1 MYVPKPAETVRRV
14 LSDAARLAR
23 NVPGVT
29 LDAGAEGAAVEPGTL
44 RGRLRLRV
52 AGSSITYRGTLRLTP
67 RGDSVAVEAEG
78 EESRGSGSVTAS
90 LTLTPR
96 DAAEPGTTALVCA
109 GTVASTGRLAAV
121 EPAQAG
127 AAGARL
133 LERFAES
140 LAADLEAEPPAEAA
154 GRPAKGPVEIG
165 EPSGPGGTAAQ
176 NGARGRGTPDAADA
190 ADTEGPAAGA
200 AAADEDA
207 VAGDAVAGD
216 AVAEPHGPDVGLGDD
231 NERAIPGIP
240 APEQSGETPAGT
252 GKVFDAEVP
261 PPSLDPLA
269 DEVLDDLAD
278 AEEEAEAEA
287 AADEQ
292 VDDLLEEPEAAHA
305 RRTMIGRSAEE
316 VDHAPPRGRYA
327 PTPAAD
333 APVPTAGL
341 RWMLPAAARAVGT
354 PVIVGRVLRRRR

>member
-1 MYVPKPAETVRRV
+1 MYVPKPAETVRRA

-154 GRPAKGPVEIG
+154 ERPAKGPVEIG
-165 EPSGPGGTAAQ
+165 EPAGPGGTAAQ

-200 AAADEDA
+200 PAAAEDA
-207 VAGDAVAGD
+207 VAED
-216 AVAEPHGPDVGLGDD
+216 AVAEPPGPDVGLGDD

-341 RWMLPAAARAVGT
+341 RWMAPAAALAVAT
-354 PVIVGRVLRRRR
+354 AVIVGRALRRRR

>member
-1 MYVPKPAETVRRV
+1 MHVPQPAETVRRA
-14 LSDAARLAR
+14 LSDAVRVARS
-23 NVPGVT
+23 VPGLT
-29 LDAGAEGAAVEPGTL
+29 LDEDGAEEPGTL

-67 RGDSVAVEAEG
+67 GGPSVAVEAEG
-78 EESRGSGSVTAS
+78 EESRGSGTVTVS
-90 LTLTPR
+90 LALTPR
-96 DAAEPGTTALVCA
+96 EAVEEGTATLLCT

-121 EPAQAG
+121 EAGQAQA
-127 AAGARL
+127 AGVRL

-140 LAADLEAEPPAEAA
+140 LAADLEAEPLAEEPA
-154 GRPAKGPVEIG
+154 G
-165 EPSGPGGTAAQ
+165 EPEH
-176 NGARGRGTPDAADA
+176 PD
-190 ADTEGPAAGA
+190 
-200 AAADEDA
+200 DA
-207 VAGDAVAGD
+207 VQPGDGTDAGI
-216 AVAEPHGPDVGLGDD
+216 GDD

-240 APEQSGETPAGT
+240 APEHSGETPPGT

-269 DEVLDDLAD
+269 DDVLDALAD
-278 AEEEAEAEA
+278 EEED
-287 AADEQ
+287 ADEP

-333 APVPTAGL
+333 APAQAAGL
-341 RWMLPAAARAVGT
+341 RWLAPAAALAVATAVILSRA
-354 PVIVGRVLRRRR
+354 LRRRH

>member
-1 MYVPKPAETVRRV
+1 MEREVHVPQPAETVRRA
-14 LSDAARLAR
+14 LSDAVRVARS
-23 NVPGVT
+23 VPGLT
-29 LDAGAEGAAVEPGTL
+29 LDEDGAEEPGTL

-67 RGDSVAVEAEG
+67 GGPSVAVEAEG
-78 EESRGSGSVTAS
+78 EESRGSGTVTVS
-90 LTLTPR
+90 LALTPR
-96 DAAEPGTTALVCA
+96 EAVEEGTATLLCT

-121 EPAQAG
+121 EAGQAQA
-127 AAGARL
+127 AGVRL

-140 LAADLEAEPPAEAA
+140 LAADLEAEPLAEEPA
-154 GRPAKGPVEIG
+154 G
-165 EPSGPGGTAAQ
+165 EPEH
-176 NGARGRGTPDAADA
+176 PD
-190 ADTEGPAAGA
+190 
-200 AAADEDA
+200 DA
-207 VAGDAVAGD
+207 VQPGDGTD
-216 AVAEPHGPDVGLGDD
+216 AGLGDD

-240 APEQSGETPAGT
+240 APEHSGETPPGT

-269 DEVLDDLAD
+269 DDVLDALAD
-278 AEEEAEAEA
+278 EEED
-287 AADEQ
+287 ADEP

-333 APVPTAGL
+333 APAQAAGL
-341 RWMLPAAARAVGT
+341 RWLAPAAALAVATAVILSRA
-354 PVIVGRVLRRRR
+354 LRRRH

>member
-1 MYVPKPAETVRRV
+1 MHVPQPAETVRRA
-14 LSDAARLAR
+14 LSDAERVARS
-23 NVPGVT
+23 VPGLT
-29 LDAGAEGAAVEPGTL
+29 LDEDGAEEPGTL

-52 AGSSITYRGTLRLTP
+52 AGSSITYRGTLRLAP
-67 RGDSVAVEAEG
+67 GGPSVAVEAEG

-96 DAAEPGTTALVCA
+96 EATEEGTTTLLCT

-121 EPAQAG
+121 EAAQAR
-127 AAGARL
+127 AAGVRL
-133 LERFAES
+133 LERFAER
-140 LAADLEAEPPAEAA
+140 LAADLEAEPLPEASQEP
-154 GRPAKGPVEIG
+154 GREPGREPGG
-165 EPSGPGGTAAQ
+165 EPAGEPEH
-176 NGARGRGTPDAADA
+176 PD
-190 ADTEGPAAGA
+190 
-200 AAADEDA
+200 DA
-207 VAGDAVAGD
+207 VQPGDGT
-216 AVAEPHGPDVGLGDD
+216 GVGLGDD

-269 DEVLDDLAD
+269 DDVLDALSD
-278 AEEEAEAEA
+278 EEEDGDEP
-287 AADEQ
+287 AD
-292 VDDLLEEPEAAHA
+292 DMLEEPEAAHA

-333 APVPTAGL
+333 SPVQAAGL
-341 RWMLPAAARAVGT
+341 RWLAPAAALAVATAVILSRA
-354 PVIVGRVLRRRR
+354 LRRRH

>member
-1 MYVPKPAETVRRV
+1 MHVPQPAETVRRA
-14 LSDAARLAR
+14 LSDAERVARS
-23 NVPGVT
+23 VPGLT
-29 LDAGAEGAAVEPGTL
+29 LDEDGAEEPGTL

-67 RGDSVAVEAEG
+67 GGPSVAVEAEG

-96 DAAEPGTTALVCA
+96 EATEEGTATLLCT

-121 EPAQAG
+121 EAAQAQ
-127 AAGARL
+127 AAGVRL

-140 LAADLEAEPPAEAA
+140 LAADLEAEPLPEVSPEPGGEQA
-154 GRPAKGPVEIG
+154 G
-165 EPSGPGGTAAQ
+165 EPEHPH
-176 NGARGRGTPDAADA
+176 
-190 ADTEGPAAGA
+190 
-200 AAADEDA
+200 DA
-207 VAGDAVAGD
+207 VQPGDGT
-216 AVAEPHGPDVGLGDD
+216 DVGLGDD

-240 APEQSGETPAGT
+240 APEQSAETPPGT

-269 DEVLDDLAD
+269 DDVLDALSD
-278 AEEEAEAEA
+278 EEEDG
-287 AADEQ
+287 DEP

-333 APVPTAGL
+333 SPVQAAGL
-341 RWMLPAAARAVGT
+341 RWLAPAAALAVATAVILSRA
-354 PVIVGRVLRRRR
+354 LRRRH

>member
-1 MYVPKPAETVRRV
+1 MEREVHVPQPAETVRRA
-14 LSDAARLAR
+14 LSDAVRVARS
-23 NVPGVT
+23 VPGLT
-29 LDAGAEGAAVEPGTL
+29 LDEDGAEEPGTL

-67 RGDSVAVEAEG
+67 GGPSVAVEAEG
-78 EESRGSGSVTAS
+78 EESRGSGTVTVS
-90 LTLTPR
+90 LALTPR
-96 DAAEPGTTALVCA
+96 EAVEEGTATLLCT

-121 EPAQAG
+121 EAGQAQA
-127 AAGARL
+127 AGVRL

-140 LAADLEAEPPAEAA
+140 LAADLEAEPLAEEPA
-154 GRPAKGPVEIG
+154 G
-165 EPSGPGGTAAQ
+165 EPEH
-176 NGARGRGTPDAADA
+176 PD
-190 ADTEGPAAGA
+190 
-200 AAADEDA
+200 DA
-207 VAGDAVAGD
+207 VQPGDGTDAGI
-216 AVAEPHGPDVGLGDD
+216 GDD

-240 APEQSGETPAGT
+240 APEHSGETPPGT

-269 DEVLDDLAD
+269 DDVLDALAD
-278 AEEEAEAEA
+278 EEED
-287 AADEQ
+287 ADEP

-333 APVPTAGL
+333 APAQAAGL
-341 RWMLPAAARAVGT
+341 RWLAPAAALAVATAVILSRA
-354 PVIVGRVLRRRR
+354 LRRRH

>member
-1 MYVPKPAETVRRV
+1 MEREVHVPKPAETVRRA
-14 LSDAARLAR
+14 LSDAERVARS
-23 NVPGVT
+23 VPGLALDAPDA
-29 LDAGAEGAAVEPGTL
+29 LDAGEAVERGTL

-52 AGSSITYRGTLRLTP
+52 AGSSITYRGTLRVTR

-96 DAAEPGTTALVCA
+96 DADEPGTTALRCA
-109 GTVASTGRLAAV
+109 GTVSSTGRLAAV

-127 AAGARL
+127 AAGVRL

-140 LAADLEAEPPAEAA
+140 LAADLASEPLAEAA
-154 GRPAKGPVEIG
+154 GRATESA
-165 EPSGPGGTAAQ
+165 EAAEAQ
-176 NGARGRGTPDAADA
+176 EHP
-190 ADTEGPAAGA
+190 
-200 AAADEDA
+200 
-207 VAGDAVAGD
+207 GDAVQPPG
-216 AVAEPHGPDVGLGDD
+216 EHRPDVGLGDD

-240 APEQSGETPAGT
+240 APEQSGEAPPGT

-269 DEVLDDLAD
+269 DEVLDALAD
-278 AEEEAEAEA
+278 EEEDP
-287 AADEQ
+287 DEP
-292 VDDLLEEPEAAHA
+292 VDELLEEPEAAHA

-327 PTPAAD
+327 PAPAAD

-341 RWMLPAAARAVGT
+341 RWMAPAAALAVATAVILGRA
-354 PVIVGRVLRRRR
+354 LRRRR